1 VSDVTA
7 ALRSIYAQAQAEI
20 DSLDSLK
27 CEMSGLCCR
36 FREAGH
42 RLYLTALEY
51 EEMVAHGGT
60 APLSVDGP
68 SREDGACPWL
78 KDGLCANREGRA
90 LACRTYFC
98 SDEAAAAEVT
108 ERGHERIRELH
119 DCRGIPYQYASLEEF
134 RNSDSRISSEEA

>member
-1 VSDVTA
+1 MSNAVA
-7 ALRSIYAQAQAEI
+7 ALRAIYATAQAEI
-20 DSLDSLK
+20 DALESLK

-42 RLYLTALEY
+42 SLYLTALEY
-51 EEMVAHGGT
+51 EEMVAHGG
-60 APLSVDGP
+60 APK
-68 SREDGACPWL
+68 SRADGACPWL

-98 SDEAAAAEVT
+98 SDETAAAEVT
-108 ERGHERIRELH
+108 ERGHERIRALH
-119 DCRGIPYQYASLEEF
+119 DHREIPYRYASLEHH

>member
-1 VSDVTA
+1 MSDVHA
-7 ALRSIYAQAQAEI
+7 ALRAIYASAQAEI

-42 RLYLTALEY
+42 RLYVTSLEY
-51 EEMVAHGGT
+51 DEMVMHGGT
-60 APLSVDGP
+60 PV

-78 KDGLCANREGRA
+78 KDGLCANRDGRA

-98 SDEAAAAEVT
+98 SDETAAAEVT
-108 ERGHERIRELH
+108 ERGHERIRLLH
-119 DCRGIPYQYASLEEF
+119 DRLGIPYRYASLEDL
-134 RNSDSRISSEEA
+134 RNSDPRISSEGV